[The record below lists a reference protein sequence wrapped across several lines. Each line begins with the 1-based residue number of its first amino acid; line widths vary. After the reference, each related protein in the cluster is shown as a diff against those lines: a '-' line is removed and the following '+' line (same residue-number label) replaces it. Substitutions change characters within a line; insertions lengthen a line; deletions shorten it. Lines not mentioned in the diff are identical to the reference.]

1 MLIAS
6 GFFAGA
12 EVDMMPANDAN
23 PRGFN
28 ENLRVYT
35 ANERILR
42 EAGATWFDP
51 PTDADLLSVELR
63 EGGVLR
69 ELVSTLRRQAGGAP
83 LVLKDPRIGV
93 MLPLWRPIFEALL
106 HPLIVIRNPVEIAL
120 SLRIRDETEVPN
132 ALAAWEIHMTQL
144 LRQMS
149 GQEVT
154 VVHHRHLLHTPEA
167 ACQVVKMVRAQLA
180 TRCAQRID
188 AAAAGAVLDATLIHH
203 SAHASELNARLT
215 RFQHGLWDFLSRLPA
230 STQTLRVPEE
240 LVSPTSVARELVG
253 AERGRLAVMAD
264 RHKDKHAL
272 AQTLEELRE
281 AITVRQL
288 LEASLDD
295 ERERSRVLAE
305 QLGRV
310 LDSRGW
316 RITAPLRGL
325 KRAAGPPT
333 AHPRD

>member
-1 MLIAS
+1 
-6 GFFAGA
+6 
-12 EVDMMPANDAN
+12 MMPANDAN

-51 PTDADLLSVELR
+51 PADADLLSFGLR

-69 ELVSTLRRQAGGAP
+69 ELVSTLRQQAGGAP

-106 HPLIVIRNPVEIAL
+106 HPVIVIRNPVEIAL
-120 SLRIRDETEVPN
+120 SLRIRDQTEVPN

-144 LRQMS
+144 LRQML

-154 VVHHRHLLHTPEA
+154 VVHHRDLLHTPEA

-180 TRCAQRID
+180 TQCAQRID
-188 AAAAGAVLDATLIHH
+188 AAAASAVLDATLVHH
-203 SAHASELNARLT
+203 SARASELNARLT
-215 RFQHGLWDFLSRLPA
+215 RFQHGLWDFLSGLPA
-230 STQTLRVPEE
+230 STQTLRVPDE
-240 LVSPTSVARELVG
+240 LVSPTSAARELVG
-253 AERGRLAVMAD
+253 AERGRLAVMAEL
-264 RHKDKHAL
+264 HKDKHAL
-272 AQTLEELRE
+272 AETTEKLRE

-295 ERERSRVLAE
+295 EREHSRVLAE

-310 LDSRGW
+310 LDSRSW

-333 AHPRD
+333 ADPRE